1 LTEKG
6 KILKSASV
14 IALATV
20 ISRICG
26 YLRDQRVALLLGT
39 SPAADSF
46 ILAFRI
52 PNMIRRMTGEG
63 ALGAS
68 FIPVFTGYLRGKP
81 QRETWQFAQRV
92 FWDVAVI
99 LTVIAALGCVFSRQI
114 VGSLTVLGGRHVR
127 WDLAIYLNRIIFPCV
142 FFLGLAALSG
152 AILNSFHRFGLPAST
167 SILFNIVFIAFS
179 FGVVYRPVMN
189 WAPPAYRTPAVA
201 LAVGIVVGAAL
212 QLVMQLPAL
221 AKLGMRF
228 RPDVNFADAGVKKVG
243 KLMVPVFFGMGVFQV
258 NFFVDTIFAAS
269 SRMPEGSISSLYIAD
284 RLMELVLGSYA
295 IALSTALLP
304 TLSHQAAEGKHDE
317 MKQTFAFALRVA
329 SFITIPAAVG
339 LILLRVPITQVLF
352 EHGEFMARSTSL
364 TAHALL
370 FYSLGLPAFAAIK
383 LITPMYYSTQD
394 TLTPTKVGAY
404 SLVLHVALNIVL
416 LFGFGRYLWNASPAL
431 ASSLAAYFNFAVLFV
446 IFRGRYGSLGAA
458 AIFSALGKMAF
469 CAVAMSAVCFAAVQV
484 SHLATLQHF
493 LAKAAWLTGIIV
505 VSVGIYFG
513 LAWALRCEELPE
525 LFLLLR
531 RAVPTAATGS
541 LDVS

>member
-81 QRETWQFAQRV
+81 RTETWQFAQRV

-114 VGSLTVLGGRHVR
+114 VGSLTVMGVGHVR

-142 FFLGLAALSG
+142 FFLGLAALAG

-167 SILFNIVFIAFS
+167 SILFNVVFIAFS
-179 FGVVYRPVMN
+179 FGVVYRPIMN

-212 QLVMQLPAL
+212 QLVIQLPAL

-304 TLSHQAAEGKHDE
+304 TMSHQVAEGKHDE
-317 MKQTFAFALRVA
+317 MKQTFGFALRVV

-394 TLTPTKVGAY
+394 TLTPTRVGVY
-404 SLVLHVALNIVL
+404 SLVLHVALNFVL

-431 ASSLAAYFNFAVLFV
+431 ASSLAAYFNFAALFIV
-446 IFRGRYGSLGAA
+446 FRGRYGRLGGS
-458 AIFSALGKMAF
+458 AIFNSLGKMAL
-469 CAVAMSAVCFAAVQV
+469 CAVAMSAVCFAAVRY
-484 SHLATLQHF
+484 SHLASLEHF
-493 LAKAAWLTGIIV
+493 LAKAAWLTGIIA
-505 VSVGIYFG
+505 VSVGMYFG
-513 LAWALRCEELPE
+513 LAWVLRCEELPE

-531 RAVPTAATGS
+531 RAEPTAATGG
-541 LDVS
+541 LEVS